1 MIKASEKENALI
13 SENALTAYGR
23 WGSNRNST
31 YLAEPLRLR
40 ASIFAAITKSLSVSP
55 SILCVQSVILT
66 LPQAR

>member
-31 YLAEPLRLR
+31 YLAEPLIRKSAVKIPRQTGLTFEV
-40 ASIFAAITKSLSVSP
+40 ASI
-55 SILCVQSVILT
+55 
-66 LPQAR
+66 